1 LTNQAGG
8 TVTIGA
14 PDTRQDTSA
23 ATTSAG
29 VFDVV
34 NGGHLTLSAG
44 ATLTSTGTLGVTV
57 NGTAGTG
64 GISGPGATITGS
76 ELSVVTVGSPSTGTM
91 FTPITGPVTGTF
103 STLSFG
109 PDAYTVTYP
118 SGSVLLTVVS
128 PFTVTPTSFAPKEY
142 IQTGS
147 IQVASIGSANL
158 GTGTYSATVD
168 WGDGKPVQAASV
180 AVTGPTGTVT
190 APTHKYK
197 TAGSFT
203 VTVTVANTDG
213 TTIVTTQ
220 NVTVT
225 GPTITS
231 FTPSGAV
238 GATVTIKGSN
248 LGGAT
253 AVIIGGKPATITS
266 DSATKILVKVPSGA
280 ASGAKIKVETPP
292 GNTKTAT
299 GFTVT

>member
-1 LTNQAGG
+1 
-8 TVTIGA
+8 
-14 PDTRQDTSA
+14 
-23 ATTSAG
+23 
-29 VFDVV
+29 
-34 NGGHLTLSAG
+34 
-44 ATLTSTGTLGVTV
+44 
-57 NGTAGTG
+57 
-64 GISGPGATITGS
+64 
-76 ELSVVTVGSPSTGTM
+76 M

-103 STLSFG
+103 SSLSFG

-118 SGSVLLTVVS
+118 SGSVLLTVVN

-220 NVTVT
+220 SVTVT